1 MEAKMELE
9 YYIPTVSGYMM
20 VPKSVAIKTLE
31 EIGDSIEIIGP
42 IGEPIGTTISEITKE
57 LPSDKH
63 NLSYPEIMPDG
74 RVRAFVSPKKFD
86 KTSESESKTL

>member
-9 YYIPTVSGYMM
+9 YYIPTVYGYMM
-20 VPKSVAIKTLE
+20 VPKSVAIKALE
-31 EIGDSIEIIGP
+31 EIGDSIEIIG
-42 IGEPIGTTISEITKE
+42 PIGTTISEITKE